1 MKPPKRKIIAIAIVS
16 VFLTSILSGG
26 VWFLVRQKYP
36 KIIKS
41 LPDPFILNNGT
52 RISTQEEWET
62 RRVEIKD
69 LLQSIE
75 YGTIPGRPDKIHATE
90 INSEIVV
97 NGTKKTVVLSI
108 TPFNSTP
115 SVTFNMTFGCTFLI
129 YQVLFQ

>member
-1 MKPPKRKIIAIAIVS
+1 MKPPKRKIIAIVIVS

-52 RISTQEEWET
+52 RVSTQEEWET

-75 YGTIPGRPDKIHATE
+75 YGTIPG
-90 INSEIVV
+90 
-97 NGTKKTVVLSI
+97 
-108 TPFNSTP
+108 P
-115 SVTFNMTFGCTFLI
+115 S
-129 YQVLFQ
+129 